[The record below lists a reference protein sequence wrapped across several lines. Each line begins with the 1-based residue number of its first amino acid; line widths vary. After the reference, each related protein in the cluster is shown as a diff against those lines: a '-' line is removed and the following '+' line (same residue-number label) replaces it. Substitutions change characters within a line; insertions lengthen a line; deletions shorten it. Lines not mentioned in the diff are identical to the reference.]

1 MKNLLVIQS
10 GGPTAVINSSLA
22 GVIKG
27 GFDHSEKIGK
37 VYGGLYGIE
46 GVEEE
51 KIVPLERFKDEG
63 LLDLLKQ
70 TPSS

>member
-27 GFDHSEKIGK
+27 GFDNGDQIGK

-46 GVEEE
+46 R
-51 KIVPLERFKDEG
+51 KSY
-63 LLDLLKQ
+63 LLRNLRKANF
-70 TPSS
+70 